1 MMNENECPIE
11 IIDEPCPVK
20 LEQEYLLRSKEWY
33 EPGVLVVKV
42 GGFSTTMELWLKDG
56 HVTSFEDLKKL
67 LENIT
72 ESSHLKD
79 YLVFKVCPECGLDV
93 PAIDFRD
100 EHCAFCSVKATQN
113 TSVKRIPEE
122 TQ

>member
-72 ESSHLKD
+72 ESSHLMKD
-79 YLVFKVCPECGLDV
+79 ITIKEYIRFKIHGGKIEDLDPELQKILAK
-93 PAIDFRD
+93 P
-100 EHCAFCSVKATQN
+100 TQN